1 MLGGLVRGILVGAVL
16 AGPAFAEDQIKVAC
30 GDIGPLQDMVP
41 EIGNRLGIFKKYG
54 LAVEPL
60 YTQGSAET
68 LQAVLSG
75 SVQVGIPAGPLRGP
89 PPLPKNPPPRGT
101 RRDPTPTHP

>member
-1 MLGGLVRGILVGAVL
+1 
-16 AGPAFAEDQIKVAC
+16 
-30 GDIGPLQDMVP
+30 MVP

-75 SVQVGIPAGPLRGP
+75 SVQVGIAAGSFGVLSAYAKGAPIRVIGATMTGVTDQFWYVRADSPL
-89 PPLPKNPPPRGT
+89 
-101 RRDPTPTHP
+101 HSF